1 MTAYK
6 VSIAGQTAVG
16 RSVAISRSNCTDAS
30 MQTPRV
36 KYTNSLATEKISD
49 WPKSGP
55 VKTGPT

>member
-1 MTAYK
+1 
-6 VSIAGQTAVG
+6 
-16 RSVAISRSNCTDAS
+16 
-30 MQTPRV
+30 V